1 MRCAPWSAMVL
12 AASGCATDPGPPVRL
27 AASDTIVINSRLP
40 EPLPVRALDANDDT
54 ITAPIRFQ
62 RVGGDSL
69 PVTEAGVVTCTRAG
83 NLSVRASLDSLT
95 ALTFVR
101 CLPVD
106 YIRIGKIMQFIL
118 GDSLLSRPQVLP
130 VAAYLRGGIGV
141 APFNLRV
148 DLGDT
153 AVAAVRGTTIIPL
166 RRGSTVAGAYVG
178 DREAGT
184 GVHIYQRV
192 ETLDAIDTLLRVNPD
207 ARLIAVPLQLEP
219 GVIRRHRLPPGRWML
234 ALLPTGNVDGIP
246 MQLGVDS
253 AACDVNLLNDPGR
266 LGCRTGSHSTV
277 EVYRRPGRGREQPAT
292 GYLLVRW
299 MYSRPTR
306 HPLPRVPATGESLGC
321 VAAFL
326 GGRGYDA
333 MPAGRDRNLQVVE
346 RRPSGIGTTSRREL
360 IEVRLTSATL
370 HGNAWAEDSYPGIDT
385 PSRMP
390 AIVVDPLE
398 ATMEDGHAAVVQ
410 CGRH

>member
-1 MRCAPWSAMVL
+1 MVL
-12 AASGCATDPGPPVRL
+12 ATSGCATDPGPPVRL

-40 EPLPVRALDANDDT
+40 APLPVHALDANDDT

-69 PVTEAGVVTCTRAG
+69 PLTEAGVVTCTSAG
-83 NLSVRASLDSLT
+83 NLSVRAVLDSLT
-95 ALTFVR
+95 ALTYVR

-106 YIRIGKIMQFIL
+106 YIRIGKIMQFVL

-141 APFNLRV
+141 VPFNLRV

-153 AVAAVRGTTIIPL
+153 TVAAVRGTTIIPL
-166 RRGSTVAGAYVG
+166 RRGITVAGAYVG
-178 DREAGT
+178 EREAGT

-192 ETLDAIDTLLRVNPD
+192 ETLDAIDSLLRVNPD
-207 ARLIAVPLQLEP
+207 ARLFAVPLRLEP
-219 GVIRRHRLPPGRWML
+219 GVIRRHPLPPGRWML
-234 ALLPTGNVDGIP
+234 TLLPAGNAGGNPI
-246 MQLGVDS
+246 QLGVDS

-266 LGCRTGSHSTV
+266 LGCRTGPHSKV
-277 EVYRRPGRGREQPAT
+277 EVYRRPGRGTAQPAT

-306 HPLPRVPATGESLGC
+306 HPLPRVPATGKSLGC
-321 VAAFL
+321 VAEFL

-333 MPAGRDRNLQVVE
+333 LPPGRDRNLLLVE
-346 RRPSGIGTTSRREL
+346 RRPSGIGTSARRER
-360 IEVRLTSATL
+360 IEVRLTGATL
-370 HGNAWAEDSYPGIDT
+370 YGDVWAVDSYPGIDT
-385 PSRMP
+385 PSRVR

-398 ATMEDGHAAVVQ
+398 ATMEDGHAAAVQ